1 MIEKISVIVPVFNSE
16 LYLAKCLDS
25 ILNQSYKNLEII
37 LVNDGSKD
45 QSGAIC
51 DNYSKLDRRI
61 IPVHT
66 ENCGPS
72 SARNLGLKL
81 ANGEWVTFVDSDD
94 YIEPDLC
101 EYLLYLARKYHADL
115 VQSCA
120 VKERAVPF
128 RTSVH
133 LKEDTVL
140 KRGIEDFTPEIW
152 RRFGN
157 PNWGKLYR
165 REIIGEARFDV
176 SCRVGE
182 DLHFNLQV
190 LMYARRIVLGS
201 EAKYHYVLTEGSL
214 FRTVPSHDRLLDCRR
229 MLKRAQE
236 EFCGNRTIFE
246 RIMNERYRNDLDI
259 CSKIVCFD
267 LKSEEDIRKSIR
279 NEIREHIH
287 TLVVSKWFS
296 KLEKLKFLLIVYAWP
311 IYCRLLLWLKHL
323 QKRIPGVVE

>member
-1 MIEKISVIVPVFNSE
+1 MAAKITVIVPVFNSE
-16 LYLAKCLDS
+16 LYLTKCLDS

-45 QSGAIC
+45 QSGVIC

-61 IPVHT
+61 IVVHT
-66 ENCGPS
+66 ENFGPS
-72 SARNLGLKL
+72 SARNLGLEL
-81 ANGEWVTFVDSDD
+81 AGGEWITFVDSDD

-101 EYLLYLARKYHADL
+101 QYLLNLAQEYDADL

-120 VKERAVPF
+120 IQERAVHFQTIF
-128 RTSVH
+128 R
-133 LKEDTVL
+133 LRKDTIL

-165 REIIGEARFDV
+165 REMIGEARFDV

-190 LMYARRIVLGS
+190 LMRAQRIVLGS

-214 FRTVPSHDRLLDCRR
+214 FRTVPSRDRLLDCRR
-229 MLKRAQE
+229 MLERAQK
-236 EFCGNRTIFE
+236 EFCENPAISE
-246 RIMNERYRNDLDI
+246 RIMNEQYRNDLDI
-259 CSKIVCFD
+259 CSKIVCFH
-267 LKSEEDIRKSIR
+267 LKSEEDIREFIR
-279 NEIREHIH
+279 NEIREHIRML
-287 TLVVSKWFS
+287 TVSRWFS
-296 KLEKLKFLLIVYAWP
+296 KREKLKFLLIVYAWP
-311 IYCRLLLWLKHL
+311 VYCRLLLWSKHR
-323 QKRIPGVVE
+323 QKGRMDS